1 MANPMRPVAT
11 AEARIIQTRSVKAGE
26 TVGYGR
32 ALQLTRDSRL
42 AIVSAGYADGYMR
55 SQSSG
60 GVPLRQ
66 TGVAGGH
73 GFIAG
78 HKVPV
83 AGRITMDLTIFDVT
97 DLPDNVARAGDYI
110 ELFGNNIPVDE
121 AAKAA
126 GTIGYEMLTSMG
138 LRHER
143 RYISEEAE
151 E

>member
-1 MANPMRPVAT
+1 M
-11 AEARIIQTRSVKAGE
+11 
-26 TVGYGR
+26 
-32 ALQLTRDSRL
+32 
-42 AIVSAGYADGYMR
+42 
-55 SQSSG
+55 
-60 GVPLRQ
+60 PLRQ
-66 TGVAGGH
+66 TDVVAGH

-97 DLPDNVARAGDYI
+97 DLPENLVRAGDYI
-110 ELFGNNIPVDE
+110 ELFGSNVLVDD
-121 AAKAA
+121 AARSA

-143 RYISEEAE
+143 RYISEEIE